1 MMDKGRNNL
10 GIWMENINVSL
21 ESYLKLIVLMN
32 SIIGRYGAAIG
43 DWGCYTVKELIL
55 YEQIKY

>member
-1 MMDKGRNNL
+1 
-10 GIWMENINVSL
+10 MENINVSL